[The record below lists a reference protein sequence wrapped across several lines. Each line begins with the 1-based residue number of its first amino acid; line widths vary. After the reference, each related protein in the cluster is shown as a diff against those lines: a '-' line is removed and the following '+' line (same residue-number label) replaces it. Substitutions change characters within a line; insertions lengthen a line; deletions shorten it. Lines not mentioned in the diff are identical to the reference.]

1 MKISIFILSRLFMKI
16 LTLIVFDV
24 RKKLFTIFSEPTDLI
39 VNLF

>member
-1 MKISIFILSRLFMKI
+1 MKISIFISSRLFMKI

-24 RKKLFTIFSEPTDLI
+24 KKILFTIFSEPTALI